1 MKETYLEILN
11 ILDSSKVKFDEPMSK
26 HTTLKVGGIAD
37 VLVVVENLEDVIAIL
52 NFAKEKDINVTVI
65 GNGSKLLVLDGG
77 IRGIVIKIGPK
88 FGSIEVSSEYIT
100 AMAGVT
106 LPYLSSVAK
115 KHSLTG
121 LEFACGIPGALGG
134 AIYQNAGAYGSEMAN
149 VVEEVTYLDEQLDLH
164 TVKVDELQFGY
175 RTSVFKQNP
184 DKKNIIVSVKLKLQK
199 GEIKEIEE
207 KMEYNSRQRKEKQP
221 LEYPSAGST
230 FKRPEGHFVGKLIDD
245 AGLKGKRIGG
255 AEISTK
261 HSGFIVNV
269 DNAKASDVVELI
281 NHIKDE
287 VYTKF
292 NVKLQEEIIIM
303 GDEI

>member
-1 MKETYLEILN
+1 MKEKYLEILN

-26 HTTLKVGGIAD
+26 HTTLRIGGIAD
-37 VLVVVENLEDVIAIL
+37 VLVVVENMEDIISTL
-52 NFAKEKDINVTVI
+52 KFAKEKNIKVTVI

-77 IRGIVIKIGPK
+77 IRGIVMKIGPK
-88 FGSIEVSSEYIT
+88 FSCVEVSDEYII
-100 AMAGVT
+100 ASAGVT

-121 LEFACGIPGALGG
+121 LEFACGIPASLGG
-134 AIYQNAGAYGSEMAN
+134 AIYQNAGAYGSEIAN
-149 VVEEVTYLDEQLDLH
+149 VVEEVTYLDEQLNLR
-164 TVKVDELQFGY
+164 TVNVDELQFAY
-175 RTSVFKQNP
+175 RTSLFKQNP
-184 DKKNIIVSVKLKLQK
+184 DKKNIIISVKFKLQK

-207 KMEYNSRQRKEKQP
+207 KMEYNSNQRKEKQP

-230 FKRPEGHFVGKLIDD
+230 FKRPDGYFVGKLIDD

-269 DNAKASDVVELI
+269 DNAKASDVLALI
-281 NHIKDE
+281 NLVKDE
-287 VYTKF
+287 IYAKY

>member
-1 MKETYLEILN
+1 MKEKYLEILN

-26 HTTLKVGGIAD
+26 HTTLRIGGIAD
-37 VLVVVENLEDVIAIL
+37 VLVVVENMEDIISTL
-52 NFAKEKDINVTVI
+52 KFAKEKNIKVTVI

-77 IRGIVIKIGPK
+77 IRGIVMKIGPK
-88 FGSIEVSSEYIT
+88 FSCVEVSDEYII
-100 AMAGVT
+100 ASAGVT

-121 LEFACGIPGALGG
+121 LEFACGIPASLGG
-134 AIYQNAGAYGSEMAN
+134 AIYQNAGAYGSEIAN
-149 VVEEVTYLDEQLDLH
+149 VVEEVTYLDEQLNLR
-164 TVKVDELQFGY
+164 TVNVDELQFAY
-175 RTSVFKQNP
+175 RTSLFKQNP
-184 DKKNIIVSVKLKLQK
+184 DKKNVIISVKFKLQK

-207 KMEYNSRQRKEKQP
+207 KMEYNSNQRKEKQP

-230 FKRPEGHFVGKLIDD
+230 FKRPDGYFVGKLIDD

-269 DNAKASDVVELI
+269 DNAKAADVLALI
-281 NHIKDE
+281 NLVKDE
-287 VYTKF
+287 IYAKY